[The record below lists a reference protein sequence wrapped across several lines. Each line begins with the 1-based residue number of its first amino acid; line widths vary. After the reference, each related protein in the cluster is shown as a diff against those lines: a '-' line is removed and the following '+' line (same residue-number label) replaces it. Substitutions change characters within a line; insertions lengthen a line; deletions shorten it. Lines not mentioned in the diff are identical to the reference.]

1 MDENNNLNMNNDENI
16 NETTNDNFV
25 ENKEDKNNYV
35 SSDAFKKENLSESDL
50 LATKAAEEAIKQ
62 KKAKKT
68 KIIRTI
74 ITIFAVL
81 ILIIVIFRI
90 VSSVRTN
97 SEKKQEVMKQVQTV
111 KVMNISSELSGSGT
125 LKPKDSY
132 TITSLVEG
140 EVKNVYFELGD
151 RVRKGQLLLEIDSSS
166 AKREIGN
173 ASSSVIQARDAYN
186 NAKYEYEKLVR
197 DYENRTFKAPYSGY
211 LRTLSIKAGDTI
223 SNGTSI
229 GTIVNDSVMSL
240 KVPFLSVDAKHIKEK
255 APALIEIQETGE
267 YIYGTVESVGTEAVV
282 SDSGALVSYVT
293 VFVNNPG
300 GLTENN
306 TGIVVTG
313 NYVSVSDASFK
324 IETNKEIKF
333 EDGSNIIIEELIAK
347 EGDYVEKGDPVF
359 SITEETFEKVLSS
372 KKNSYLSAETNLT
385 KAESNYEDALDTF
398 DEYYITAPIDGTVIT
413 KDAKIGD
420 KIQRSTSSAKTLC
433 TIYDLSELYFEMD
446 VDELDISKI
455 KNGQEV
461 NVEAD
466 AFNNKRFK
474 GSITNISLVSSNSN
488 GVTNYPVTVTIASSS
503 DLLPGMNVDGYVV
516 LSKADNVLG
525 IPSGALQRGNVVY
538 VLNSSETIKSKNY
551 SEEGITD
558 RIKERTPA
566 GFTAVKV
573 ETGISNDNFIE
584 IKSGLAEGDEI
595 YVNESTGNTMQFG
608 GFGGGMGGG
617 MPPNAGGQRR

>member
-1 MDENNNLNMNNDENI
+1 MDENNINVNNEDD
-16 NETTNDNFV
+16 TNDILND
-25 ENKEDKNNYV
+25 NTINNSEDKTNYV
-35 SSDAFKKENLSESDL
+35 SSDTFKKENLSESDL

-68 KIIRTI
+68 KLIRTI
-74 ITIFAVL
+74 LTVFIVL
-81 ILIIVIFRI
+81 VLIIVIFRI
-90 VSSVRTN
+90 VTLVRTS

-111 KVMNISSELSGSGT
+111 KVMNISSQLSGSGT

-151 RVRKGQLLLEIDSSS
+151 KVTKGQLLIEIDSSS

-186 NAKYEYEKLVR
+186 NAKYEYEKLVS

-538 VLNSSETIKSKNY
+538 VLNSSETIKNKNY

-558 RIKERTPA
+558 RIKERTPT
-566 GFTAVKV
+566 GFTAIKV

-595 YVNESTGNTMQFG
+595 YVNESTGNTMQFS
-608 GFGGGMGGG
+608 GFGPGGMSGG

>member
-229 GTIVNDSVMSL
+229 GTIVNATAS
-240 KVPFLSVDAKHIKEK
+240 KK
-255 APALIEIQETGE
+255 
-267 YIYGTVESVGTEAVV
+267 TVEQSLELSRKYPFIYTTIGVHP
-282 SDSGALVSYVT
+282 SDCA
-293 VFVNNPG
+293 
-300 GLTENN
+300 EM
-306 TGIVVTG
+306 
-313 NYVSVSDASFK
+313 D
-324 IETNKEIKF
+324 E
-333 EDGSNIIIEELIAK
+333 EELK
-347 EGDYVEKGDPVF
+347 WLEEKC
-359 SITEETFEKVLSS
+359 
-372 KKNSYLSAETNLT
+372 A
-385 KAESNYEDALDTF
+385 
-398 DEYYITAPIDGTVIT
+398 
-413 KDAKIGD
+413 
-420 KIQRSTSSAKTLC
+420 
-433 TIYDLSELYFEMD
+433 
-446 VDELDISKI
+446 
-455 KNGQEV
+455 
-461 NVEAD
+461 
-466 AFNNKRFK
+466 
-474 GSITNISLVSSNSN
+474 
-488 GVTNYPVTVTIASSS
+488 
-503 DLLPGMNVDGYVV
+503 
-516 LSKADNVLG
+516 
-525 IPSGALQRGNVVY
+525 
-538 VLNSSETIKSKNY
+538 
-551 SEEGITD
+551 
-558 RIKERTPA
+558 
-566 GFTAVKV
+566 
-573 ETGISNDNFIE
+573 
-584 IKSGLAEGDEI
+584 
-595 YVNESTGNTMQFG
+595 
-608 GFGGGMGGG
+608 
-617 MPPNAGGQRR
+617 